1 LSEKVGERYGDV
13 ALLLYAFPF
22 IINFVYALY
31 LWSGAGFSAILP
43 QLVYL
48 EVSQSP
54 YIFFAGFAAV
64 LLAAF
69 IDFNSEAPGPKKSAI
84 VALSKRLQA
93 IAFIALVL
101 AFITALY
108 AAGGDLGTA
117 LFNLLDGRYPLV
129 FPAILVF
136 FSFVILPSVK
146 LQGANLR
153 NLLVIVLL
161 VASPAALY
169 ELGKRNTSAGLG
181 VALILVLAAA
191 YLLVRAKKD

>member
-1 LSEKVGERYGDV
+1 MTEERYGDV
-13 ALLLYAFPF
+13 ALILYAFPF
-22 IINFVYALY
+22 IINFVYAIY

-54 YIFFAGFAAV
+54 YIFLAGFAAV
-64 LLAAF
+64 LLAAV
-69 IDFNSEAPGPKKSAI
+69 IDFNSETTASKRSVV

-93 IAFIALVL
+93 IAFLSLFL
-101 AFITALY
+101 AFITAWY
-108 AAGGDLGTA
+108 SAGGDIGTA
-117 LFNLLDGRYPLV
+117 VFNVLDGRYPLV
-129 FPAILVF
+129 FPALLVF

-153 NLLVIVLL
+153 NLLVVVLL

-169 ELGKRNTSAGLG
+169 ELGKRNTAAGLG
-181 VALILVLAAA
+181 VGLILLLGAA
-191 YLLVRAKKD
+191 YLLVRGKKD